1 MQRLIRIF
9 LINLGFIVGGLILA
23 ELIFG
28 NWIFGP
34 DYSVLNVPRN
44 ETRYFDVSEFIKRG
58 KVTTY
63 TRDEHGLRG
72 TYGGDPAE
80 IDVLVVGGST
90 TNERFLHD
98 QETWVA
104 QLQERFKASGKD
116 LRIINAA
123 VDGQSTRGHIKAF
136 DLWFLN
142 IPGLKPKFVIAYV
155 GINDV
160 AVGADRNKFDEMQSP
175 DAFRQMRQYI
185 MNHSILYNQFRRIR
199 GSFVAQRTRLMHGG
213 NAHRTGVWIP
223 VTDWVDQVTLR
234 EEHAQALR
242 NYQLRLR
249 TLTSRIKR
257 FGAKPI
263 YVTQRRG
270 DYRFVDGELEVLV
283 QPDQVTDTFK
293 PSDRTLAVMSLFNEM
308 TLSICAEMKLTC
320 IDLDGDI
327 ELGGR
332 DFYDAVHTMP
342 SGSAKVADF
351 LHERLKGVLR

>member
-1 MQRLIRIF
+1 MQRIIRIIS
-9 LINLGFIVGGLILA
+9 INLGLLIGVLILA

-44 ETRYFDVSEFIKRG
+44 ETRYLDVSEFIKPG
-58 KVTTY
+58 KVITY

-72 TYGGDPAE
+72 DYGGDPAK
-80 IDVLVVGGST
+80 IDVLVIGGST

-104 QLQERFKASGKD
+104 QLQERFKANGTD
-116 LRIINAA
+116 LKIINAA
-123 VDGQSTRGHIKAF
+123 VDGQSTRGHIRAF
-136 DLWFLN
+136 DLWFPN
-142 IPGLKPKFVIAYV
+142 IPSLKPKFVLAYV

-160 AVGADRNKFDEMQSP
+160 AVGADRDKFDEMQSP
-175 DAFRQMRQYI
+175 DVYRQMRQYI

-213 NAHRTGVWIP
+213 NAYRTGVWVP
-223 VTDWVDQVTLR
+223 VTDWVDQEKLR
-234 EEHAQALR
+234 SEHAQALR
-242 NYQLRLR
+242 NYQRRLR

-257 FGAKPI
+257 FGATPI

-270 DYRFVDGELEVLV
+270 DYRFLEGELEVLV
-283 QPDQVTDTFK
+283 QEAQVTETFK
-293 PSDRTLAVMSLFNEM
+293 PTDRQLALMTLFNDV
-308 TLSICAEMKLTC
+308 TLSMCREMKLTC
-320 IDLDGDI
+320 VDLDGDI
-327 ELGGR
+327 EFGIG
-332 DFYDAVHTMP
+332 DFYDAFHTMP

-351 LHERLKGVLR
+351 LYERLKDVVK